1 MAGGIG
7 LLQLA
12 WLAFLAS
19 SATPAA
25 DYPTR
30 PIRLIVPQ
38 SPGGTTDYTARLIGP
53 RLGER
58 LGQAVVVD
66 NRPGAGSMLGIDL
79 AAKATPDGYTLLLAA
94 TTLGIMPAMMKH
106 LPFDPVQDFAP
117 ITTLA
122 IYPNLIVVHPSLQ
135 AASIKELIA
144 LAKAKPGALNFASGG
159 AGTGTHLT
167 AELFKSMAA
176 IDIVHVPYKG
186 GGPAMTALLGGQVQL
201 YFGAIPSTLPFVKS
215 GRLRALAVSSAKRSA
230 AAPDVPSMAESGLA
244 GYDEVTWNGLLAPA
258 RTANAIQQRLY
269 SETTAVLKTAFVRE
283 KFAAEGA
290 EAGGLSPGAFAKL
303 LLTETVKWA
312 KVIREAGI
320 KPE

>member
-7 LLQLA
+7 LFQLA

-94 TTLGIMPAMMKH
+94 TTLGIMPAMMKPILQQ
-106 LPFDPVQDFAP
+106 LPFDPAQDFAP

-144 LAKAKPGALNFASGG
+144 LAKAKPGELNFASGG

-167 AELFKSMAA
+167 AELFKSMTA

-215 GRLRALAVSSAKRSA
+215 GRLRALAVSSARRSA

-269 SETTAVLKTAFVRE
+269 SETTAVLKTAFVR
-283 KFAAEGA
+283 
-290 EAGGLSPGAFAKL
+290 
-303 LLTETVKWA
+303 
-312 KVIREAGI
+312 
-320 KPE
+320 

>member
-1 MAGGIG
+1 MC
-7 LLQLA
+7 
-12 WLAFLAS
+12 S
-19 SATPAA
+19 S
-25 DYPTR
+25 D
-30 PIRLIVPQ
+30 LVPQ

-94 TTLGIMPAMMKH
+94 TTLGIMPAMMKPILQQ

-201 YFGAIPSTLPFVKS
+201 YFGAIPSTLPFVKN
-215 GRLRALAVSSAKRSA
+215 GRLRALAVSSAKRSSA
-230 AAPDVPSMAESGLA
+230 VPDVSSMAEAGLA
-244 GYDEVTWNGLLAPA
+244 GYDELTWNGFVAPVRAPA
-258 RTANAIQQRLY
+258 LVLQRLY
-269 SETTAVLKTAFVRE
+269 SETAAVLKTPFVRE
-283 KFAAEGA
+283 KLTAEGA
-290 EAGGLSPGAFAKL
+290 EPGGITPDAFSKIIRA
-303 LLTETVKWA
+303 ETVKWA

-320 KPE
+320 KAE